1 MYGYNQMMKSSCYL
15 VGILTDFLYEHLDF
29 KLVKIRY
36 RSVMIDLRML
46 TNAMELSFIL
56 TS

>member
-1 MYGYNQMMKSSCYL
+1 MMKSSCYL
-15 VGILTDFLYEHLDF
+15 VGILTEFLSEHLDF

-36 RSVMIDLRML
+36 RCVMIDLRML
-46 TNAMELSFIL
+46 PNAIELSFIL